1 MQAAVNRRP
10 LRPDPRSGRF
20 GPDRASRYR
29 LVGAVCLL
37 ALTAAVLLSVYSNWA
52 GQYDWTKL
60 ATAHANSVGLDPA
73 LVLAV
78 IEAESKGRPRA
89 VSRVGARGLMQLM
102 PATAEETAQRHGVRY
117 HGRSD
122 LFDPDLNVRL
132 GTLYLAQLRRQF
144 RDDPHLYIAAYNAGP
159 GNVDKWRLRHPK
171 LTSRQLIAQVAFPQT
186 RAYVRRVM
194 AAWRRASSL

>member
-1 MQAAVNRRP
+1 MQGAANRRP

-20 GPDRASRYR
+20 RADRASRYR

-37 ALTAAVLLSVYSNWA
+37 ALIAAVLLAVYSNWPRRH
-52 GQYDWTKL
+52 DWTKL

-89 VSRVGARGLMQLM
+89 MSRVGARGLMQLM
-102 PATAEETAQRHGVRY
+102 PATAEEIAKRHGIGY

-144 RDDPHLYIAAYNAGP
+144 RDDPRLYIAAYNAGP
-159 GNVDKWRLRHPK
+159 GNVDKWRLQHPG
-171 LTSRQLIAQVAFPQT
+171 LSSQQLIAQVAFPQT

-194 AAWRRASSL
+194 ATWRDEP